1 MEHLNSSDLQRTIAH
16 FEAHDLGF
24 TFPLRDEAY
33 VLSQAPSSNWS
44 NMDAWASFK
53 AKVEMVRDSPA
64 LLGYYMCKCSRSLCV
79 FLRRKKLLQGCSIGI
94 VASNEASSVVLANN
108 NLEGQSFAGIVVGSG
123 SNFLIQGAPETVFRP
138 FSKRPDPPWTRRS

>member
-64 LLGYYMCKCSRSLCV
+64 LLGYYMCKCSHSLRV
-79 FLRRKKLLQGCSIGI
+79 F
-94 VASNEASSVVLANN
+94 EAS
-108 NLEGQSFAGIVVGSG
+108 
-123 SNFLIQGAPETVFRP
+123 
-138 FSKRPDPPWTRRS
+138 KRLHR

>member
-1 MEHLNSSDLQRTIAH
+1 MLSRFVALSAPLANPEEYHYCSYMEHLNSSDLQRTIAH

-53 AKVEMVRDSPA
+53 AKVEMVKGSPA
-64 LLGYYMCKCSRSLCV
+64 LLGYYM
-79 FLRRKKLLQGCSIGI
+79 
-94 VASNEASSVVLANN
+94 
-108 NLEGQSFAGIVVGSG
+108 
-123 SNFLIQGAPETVFRP
+123 
-138 FSKRPDPPWTRRS
+138 

>member
-1 MEHLNSSDLQRTIAH
+1 MEHLNSSDLQRTIAP

-53 AKVEMVRDSPA
+53 AKVEMVKDSPA
-64 LLGYYMCKCSRSLCV
+64 LLGYYMCKCSHSLCV
-79 FLRRKKLLQGCSIGI
+79 F
-94 VASNEASSVVLANN
+94 EAS
-108 NLEGQSFAGIVVGSG
+108 
-123 SNFLIQGAPETVFRP
+123 
-138 FSKRPDPPWTRRS
+138 KRLHRRRLRAWALPA

>member
-64 LLGYYMCKCSRSLCV
+64 LLGYYMCKLESTATL
-79 FLRRKKLLQGCSIGI
+79 F
-94 VASNEASSVVLANN
+94 ASSKPQSGCTGDDCGPGRFPH
-108 NLEGQSFAGIVVGSG
+108 EGAARVYSALKQ
-123 SNFLIQGAPETVFRP
+123 LDP
-138 FSKRPDPPWTRRS
+138 FHL